1 MSFIGWILI
10 GLIMGAIA
18 RAILPGK
25 AAGGW
30 IVTLVVG
37 VLGALLGGWIGGA
50 LFGADANDAFFSL
63 TTWFWAF
70 VGSLLVL
77 LIWGAI
83 AGRSTRK

>member
-1 MSFIGWILI
+1 MGIIGWILI

-18 RAILPGK
+18 RAILPGR

-30 IVTLVVG
+30 LITLVVG

-50 LFGADANDAFFSL
+50 LFDVQVNDSFFSL
-63 TTWFWAF
+63 TTWFWAL

-77 LIWGAI
+77 VIWGAI
-83 AGRSTRK
+83 ARRRT

>member
-30 IVTLVVG
+30 IVTLIVG

-50 LFGADANDAFFSL
+50 WRSSSSG
-63 TTWFWAF
+63 
-70 VGSLLVL
+70 
-77 LIWGAI
+77 
-83 AGRSTRK
+83 STRAALKTKGSSEP